1 MIYSLRKLVNSMR
14 KFGVVL
20 GHTYWTRLKSKAFI
34 ISTVVMILFIT
45 LFANIDVIIKLFVG
59 EDETKTVAV
68 IDEADVFYA
77 QLETMLKESKEEISL
92 KKYEDDVET
101 GKEQVMN
108 EAVDGLLV
116 ITMDQAG
123 LPEATYY
130 ENDATESMVQVTLQ
144 QLLQQI
150 KVLLATEQ
158 AGIDAATLQ
167 EIQAPL
173 AFEKIALDETAKT
186 EDEIFAAQGIV
197 YVMLFVLY
205 MAVIIY
211 GQMIATDVATEKSS
225 RVMEILISSAP
236 PVTHMFAKIIGIA
249 LLGLT
254 QILVLFFYTVQ
265 LLRLKTDD
273 FTKTFIADFG
283 FTSVDATIYLY
294 ALVFFILGYL
304 LYATI
309 AAMLGSLVS
318 RVEDVQQLIMPMIFL
333 IMIAFFIAMFGLGA
347 PDAKF
352 ITITSYIPFFTP
364 MIMFL
369 RIGMLEIPT
378 WEIALSIAILI
389 TTIILFSLIGA
400 RIYRGGVLMYG
411 PSRSLKDIRNA
422 FLLTKKEK

>member
-1 MIYSLRKLVNSMR
+1 MR

-92 KKYEDDVET
+92 KKYEDDVKT

-116 ITMDQAG
+116 ITTDQAG

-283 FTSVDATIYLY
+283 FTSVNATIYLY

>member
-1 MIYSLRKLVNSMR
+1 MNSMR

-116 ITMDQAG
+116 ITTDQAG

-158 AGIDAATLQ
+158 AGMDAATLQ

-304 LYATI
+304 LYAMI

>member
-1 MIYSLRKLVNSMR
+1 MR

-186 EDEIFAAQGIV
+186 EDEIFVAQGIV

>member
-1 MIYSLRKLVNSMR
+1 MNSMR

-116 ITMDQAG
+116 ITTDQAG

-283 FTSVDATIYLY
+283 FTSVNATIYLY

>member
-1 MIYSLRKLVNSMR
+1 MNSMR

-283 FTSVDATIYLY
+283 FTSVNATIYLY